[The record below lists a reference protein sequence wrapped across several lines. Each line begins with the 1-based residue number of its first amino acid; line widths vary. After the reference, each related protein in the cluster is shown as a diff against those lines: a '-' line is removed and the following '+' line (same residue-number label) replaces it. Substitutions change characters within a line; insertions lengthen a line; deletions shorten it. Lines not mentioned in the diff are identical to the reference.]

1 MALPAQGRRKIVSL
15 VDPDGNVV
23 DVVTIAGVR
32 RLAVD
37 ASVSVVVEPTPGTTV
52 TTGANTAVGIGATVA
67 LPVPPSGTLSQSVQN
82 VSAGAT
88 ELLVRETPGAAGT
101 GMRLPRL
108 GIFSYNEAVDSLEVE
123 HASGPVGV
131 AAIQWERM

>member
-1 MALPAQGRRKIVSL
+1 MVLPKHGNVQPVQIV
-15 VDPDGNVV
+15 DTDGNAAAVLL
-23 DVVTIAGVR
+23 IAGVR

-37 ASVSVVVEPTPGTTV
+37 ASVSVVVEPVPGTV
-52 TTGANTAVGIGATVA
+52 ITTGANTAIGIGATVA
-67 LPVPPSGTLSQSVQN
+67 LPVPPASTLSQSVQN

-88 ELLVRETPGAAGT
+88 EILVREAGGGAGT

-108 GIFSYNEAVDSLEVE
+108 GIFSYNEAVAALEVQ
-123 HASGPVGV
+123 HVAGPAGT